1 MHLPLTAKVLRAA
14 QVSVKFSAKLEAELT
29 PALCGRSETSNFVL
43 GFDEAQPKAKIAS
56 DVRAAA

>member
-1 MHLPLTAKVLRAA
+1 M
-14 QVSVKFSAKLEAELT
+14 KFSAKLEAELT